1 MIPKVAGRG
10 HSFKGL
16 ALYLLNDTDEMQPD
30 DPSRVDWTETG
41 NLLTDDIEK
50 AARVMAWTDSH
61 ADDLKASAGISN
73 AGARPSAG
81 AVYHYTLAW
90 AVGEQPTPDH
100 MKDAA
105 KETLAALGLSEHEFF
120 VVAHRDRPHRHV
132 HVVVNL
138 THPEKGTRAEL
149 GRDFV
154 TLQKWALAYER
165 QHGLH
170 CEVREENAAKREQ
183 GEKVK
188 YRGQKQDYATAVTRA
203 FHLSDDGKSFAAA
216 LENEGLYLAKSR
228 RGTGF
233 VIVDEQGEVQK
244 LGRQLDIAEKDRA
257 KTAAINKKL
266 ADFDRDLLPDADELA
281 AEIKARAQA
290 AADLEAQSYRDDQE
304 AAQQSAM
311 LDAADEAAAQT
322 VEAEQEQER
331 ARAFQLK
338 QEIDRAEARHAAL
351 MLETEARHAKEQ
363 QAHEREISAF
373 YSPKIEEATKAADE
387 LQAKVDGTGFR
398 LALRRIWRGRK
409 DREELAH
416 LRHEITAYREK
427 VAEQRKAFA
436 AIHQREKDELSH
448 LHSQRMHHL
457 RQTFT
462 TSREQEQDSHYQESP
477 RLLGTGRR
485 VALETAQKRR
495 AKAIQKRAY
504 EMREAEEA
512 RQAQLAREREM
523 LRQRPEF
530 EQRQEEI
537 RQGKP
542 DAVEREITRLRQ
554 NREAGKDRGRDHDL

>member
-16 ALYLLNDTDEMQPD
+16 AQYLLNDTDEMLPD
-30 DPSRVDWTETG
+30 DPSRVDWAETG

-90 AVGEQPTPDH
+90 AVGEEPAPDH
-100 MKDAA
+100 MRDAA

-120 VVAHRDRPHRHV
+120 MVAHRDRPHRHV

-149 GRDFV
+149 GRDYV

-183 GEKVK
+183 GAKIK

-228 RGTGF
+228 RGKGF
-233 VIVDEQGEVQK
+233 VIVDAQGDVQK

-257 KTAAINKKL
+257 KTAAINQKL

-281 AEIKARAQA
+281 LEIKARAQE
-290 AADLEAQSYRDDQE
+290 AADLEAQTYRDDQE

-322 VEAEQEQER
+322 VEAEKER
-331 ARAFQLK
+331 AHQLK
-338 QEIDRAEARHAAL
+338 REIDRVEARHAAL

-363 QAHEREISAF
+363 QAHEKKISAF
-373 YSPKIEEATKAADE
+373 YRPKIEGAAKAADE
-387 LQAKVDGTGFR
+387 LQAKVDGTGLR

-409 DREELAH
+409 DREELEH
-416 LRHEITAYREK
+416 LRHEVTAYQEK

-436 AIHQREKDELSH
+436 AIHQREKDDLNH
-448 LHSQRMHHL
+448 LHRQRLHQL
-457 RQTFT
+457 RQTFAEGH
-462 TSREQEQDSHYQESP
+462 EQETQVSKPH
-477 RLLGTGRR
+477 RLVSTGRR
-485 VALETAQKRR
+485 VSIETAQKRR

-504 EMREAEEA
+504 AMREAEEA
-512 RQAQLAREREM
+512 KVAQLAREREM

-537 RQGKP
+537 KRGKP
-542 DAVEREITRLRQ
+542 DAVDREIERVKRS
-554 NREAGKDRGRDHDL
+554 RENDKERGKNYER